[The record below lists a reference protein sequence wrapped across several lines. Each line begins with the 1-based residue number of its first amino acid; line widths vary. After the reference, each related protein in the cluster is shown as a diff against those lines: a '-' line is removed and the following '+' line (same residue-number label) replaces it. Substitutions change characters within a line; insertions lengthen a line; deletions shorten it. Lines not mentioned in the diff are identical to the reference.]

1 MRNPKKELGTNVTKS
16 SLVTL
21 NYNYIAHGVTG
32 LNLVHEQYRESYN
45 LDVVQSDESTGSN
58 EITKE
63 TQVKHVRNVYGTKTR
78 DIDLGMGY
86 GSIVKIK

>member
-45 LDVVQSDESTGSN
+45 LDVVQSDESTGF
-58 EITKE
+58 
-63 TQVKHVRNVYGTKTR
+63 
-78 DIDLGMGY
+78 
-86 GSIVKIK
+86 